1 MKALKGAYPL
11 RLLSRVLRVPR
22 STLYYRPQDPPPE
35 ERALRERLRAL
46 AAAWPRYGYR
56 RLTALLRGEGVQV
69 GEKRVRSLMREEGLL
84 LPRKGPSPRT
94 TFPGGLPPE
103 GVKNPLPGLEVTRPH
118 QVWVADLSYVVLGE
132 GVAYLAVVMDLHT
145 RKVLGVALGP
155 RLSQGLTLGAL
166 EMALREGCPEVHH
179 SDRGVQY
186 TSRAY
191 VERLLGLGVR
201 LSYAGT
207 GRPWENGHAERLI
220 RTVKEEWVALREYR
234 TLQEARAS
242 PLLAFKPSGLTG
254 EPRGVHRGKEPSWR
268 QSLEGP
274 EGRPLPSPPRA
285 RGAPRPLPA
294 EGHPSP
300 GSVGGVEGRL
310 RSSSWWRAGVR

>member
-1 MKALKGAYPL
+1 
-11 RLLSRVLRVPR
+11 VPR

-56 RLTALLRGEGVQV
+56 RLTALLRGEGFQV

-103 GVKNPLPGLEVTRPH
+103 GVKNLLPGLAVTRPH
-118 QVWVADLSYVVLGE
+118 QVGVADLSYVVLGE
-132 GVAYLAVVMDLHT
+132 
-145 RKVLGVALGP
+145 GVALGP

-220 RTVKEEWVALREYR
+220 RTIKEEWVALREYR
-234 TLQEARAS
+234 TLAEARAS
-242 PLLAFKPSGLTG
+242 VKAFVLEVYNRKRPHSALGYLTPEAFSESLLKGG
-254 EPRGVHRGKEPSWR
+254 G
-268 QSLEGP
+268 
-274 EGRPLPSPPRA
+274 SPD
-285 RGAPRPLPA
+285 
-294 EGHPSP
+294 
-300 GSVGGVEGRL
+300 
-310 RSSSWWRAGVR
+310 

>member
-35 ERALRERLRAL
+35 EAALRERLRAL

-103 GVKNPLPGLEVTRPH
+103 GVKNLLPGLAVTRPH

-155 RLSQGLTLGAL
+155 RLSQGLALAAL

-220 RTVKEEWVALREYR
+220 RTIKEEWVALREYR
-234 TLQEARAS
+234 TLAEARAS
-242 PLLAFKPSGLTG
+242 VKAFVLEVYNRKRPHSALGYLTPEAFSESLLKGG
-254 EPRGVHRGKEPSWR
+254 G
-268 QSLEGP
+268 
-274 EGRPLPSPPRA
+274 SPD
-285 RGAPRPLPA
+285 
-294 EGHPSP
+294 
-300 GSVGGVEGRL
+300 
-310 RSSSWWRAGVR
+310 

>member
-1 MKALKGAYPL
+1 MKALKGAYPSACFPGSSGCPGAPSTTGPRTPSRGGGPPGTTAGPGGGL
-11 RLLSRVLRVPR
+11 APVRLPAPH
-22 STLYYRPQDPPPE
+22 RP
-35 ERALRERLRAL
+35 L
-46 AAAWPRYGYR
+46 A
-56 RLTALLRGEGVQV
+56 GEGVQV

-103 GVKNPLPGLEVTRPH
+103 GVKNLLPGLEVTRPH

-145 RKVLGVALGP
+145 RKILGVALGP

-207 GRPWENGHAERLI
+207 GRPWENGHAGA
-220 RTVKEEWVALREYR
+220 VDPDD
-234 TLQEARAS
+234 Q
-242 PLLAFKPSGLTG
+242 
-254 EPRGVHRGKEPSWR
+254 RG
-268 QSLEGP
+268 
-274 EGRPLPSPPRA
+274 
-285 RGAPRPLPA
+285 
-294 EGHPSP
+294 
-300 GSVGGVEGRL
+300 VGGV
-310 RSSSWWRAGVR
+310 AGVQDPGGGAGFGEGFCP

>member
-1 MKALKGAYPL
+1 M
-11 RLLSRVLRVPR
+11 
-22 STLYYRPQDPPPE
+22 
-35 ERALRERLRAL
+35 
-46 AAAWPRYGYR
+46 
-56 RLTALLRGEGVQV
+56 
-69 GEKRVRSLMREEGLL
+69 RSLMREEGLL

-103 GVKNPLPGLEVTRPH
+103 GVKNLLPGLEVTRPH

-145 RKVLGVALGP
+145 RKILGVALGP
-155 RLSQGLTLGAL
+155 RLSQGLALAAL
-166 EMALREGCPEVHH
+166 EVALREGCPEVHH

-220 RTVKEEWVALREYR
+220 RTVKGQRSYLEEWVDLREYR
-234 TLQEARAS
+234 TLEEARAS
-242 PLLAFKPSGLTG
+242 VEAFVFEVYNRKRPHSALGYLTPEAFVDSLLKGG
-254 EPRGVHRGKEPSWR
+254 G
-268 QSLEGP
+268 
-274 EGRPLPSPPRA
+274 SPD
-285 RGAPRPLPA
+285 
-294 EGHPSP
+294 
-300 GSVGGVEGRL
+300 
-310 RSSSWWRAGVR
+310 

>member
-1 MKALKGAYPL
+1 
-11 RLLSRVLRVPR
+11 
-22 STLYYRPQDPPPE
+22 
-35 ERALRERLRAL
+35 
-46 AAAWPRYGYR
+46 
-56 RLTALLRGEGVQV
+56 
-69 GEKRVRSLMREEGLL
+69 MREEGLL

-103 GVKNPLPGLEVTRPH
+103 GVKNLPPGLEVTRPH

-132 GVAYLAVVMDLHT
+132 GVAYLAVVMDLYT

-155 RLSQGLTLGAL
+155 RLSQGLALAAL
-166 EMALREGCPEVHH
+166 EIALREGCPEVHH

-220 RTVKEEWVALREYR
+220 RTVKGQRSYLEGWVALREYR
-234 TLQEARAS
+234 TLAEARAS
-242 PLLAFKPSGLTG
+242 VEAFVFEVYNRKRPHSALGYLTP
-254 EPRGVHRGKEPSWR
+254 EAFSE
-268 QSLEGP
+268 SLWKG
-274 EGRPLPSPPRA
+274 GGSPD
-285 RGAPRPLPA
+285 
-294 EGHPSP
+294 
-300 GSVGGVEGRL
+300 
-310 RSSSWWRAGVR
+310 

>member
-1 MKALKGAYPL
+1 MKTLKGAYPL
-11 RLLSRVLRVPR
+11 RLLSRVLGVPR

-56 RLTALLRGEGVQV
+56 RLTALLRGEGFQV
-69 GEKRVRSLMREEGLL
+69 GEKRVRSLMRREGLL
-84 LPRKGPSPRT
+84 LARKPLPPRT
-94 TFPGGLPPE
+94 TSPGGLLPE
-103 GVKNPLPGLEVTRPH
+103 GVKNLLPGLAVTRPH

-145 RKVLGVALGP
+145 RKILGVALGP
-155 RLSQGLTLGAL
+155 RLSQGLALAAL

-220 RTVKEEWVALREYR
+220 RTIKEEWVALREYR
-234 TLQEARAS
+234 TLAEARAS
-242 PLLAFKPSGLTG
+242 VKAFVLEVYNRKRPHSALGYLTP
-254 EPRGVHRGKEPSWR
+254 EAFSE
-268 QSLEGP
+268 SLWKG
-274 EGRPLPSPPRA
+274 GGSPD
-285 RGAPRPLPA
+285 
-294 EGHPSP
+294 
-300 GSVGGVEGRL
+300 
-310 RSSSWWRAGVR
+310 